1 MKFYLYK
8 RIKIFHIYG
17 ILLRGAKMK
26 VFYLLFLSGLLAA
39 PAYAEDDILSATE
52 DSVVVASGEA
62 ESTETAANGV
72 EKVVDTAE
80 EKVDLLQATETPED
94 MTVDTA
100 EEKVDLLQATET
112 SEDTAAATEKE
123 SEALPEDFKEK
134 LNTCTPATTS
144 RNVNNQ
150 PEKIEIRGEEND
162 NCKIRLMTFD
172 LNIPMVDLPQIK
184 TYEDLEE
191 LRKNPEISTLVY
203 ADKYNYANLMSELN
217 QCKGYQFLHHNG
229 RATTEYPAINV
240 TLITDMTAQL
250 KEDICE
256 LTFVNEI
263 TVDGKFMNYTVV
275 CKVPEEKIAE
285 LLEPY
290 RDLVDLYGAK
300 EIVNADGSISSR
312 TAVSNEKTS
321 HVDAKLMYELQTA
334 GYCGLLETS
343 K

>member
-1 MKFYLYK
+1 
-8 RIKIFHIYG
+8 
-17 ILLRGAKMK
+17 
-26 VFYLLFLSGLLAA
+26 
-39 PAYAEDDILSATE
+39 
-52 DSVVVASGEA
+52 
-62 ESTETAANGV
+62 
-72 EKVVDTAE
+72 
-80 EKVDLLQATETPED
+80 
-94 MTVDTA
+94 
-100 EEKVDLLQATET
+100 
-112 SEDTAAATEKE
+112 
-123 SEALPEDFKEK
+123 
-134 LNTCTPATTS
+134 
-144 RNVNNQ
+144 
-150 PEKIEIRGEEND
+150 
-162 NCKIRLMTFD
+162 MTFD
-172 LNIPMVDLPQIK
+172 LNIPMVDLPKIK

-256 LTFVNEI
+256 LTFVNEV

-334 GYCGLLETS
+334 GYCGLLEAS